1 MIEKK
6 AYIGA
11 RIFDGTDEHFGAA
24 LLIEKKKILKERRCL
39 QVNYV
44 TFETDWKVE

>member
-1 MIEKK
+1 MTERK

-24 LLIEKKKILKERRCL
+24 LVIEKKQNFK
-39 QVNYV
+39 NN
-44 TFETDWKVE
+44 T

>member
-1 MIEKK
+1 MTVKK

-24 LLIEKKKILKERRCL
+24 LVTEKNKILKIVML
-39 QVNYV
+39 QYV
-44 TFETDWKVE
+44 IGDQMEKWNI

>member
-24 LLIEKKKILKERRCL
+24 LLIEKKENSKNSVSGRCWFR
-39 QVNYV
+39 V
-44 TFETDWKVE
+44 

>member
-1 MIEKK
+1 MTEKK

-24 LLIEKKKILKERRCL
+24 LVIEKNKILKIYLRKML
-39 QVNYV
+39 AQIV
-44 TFETDWKVE
+44 K